1 MLLLLLLPALALAAD
16 PAKQTLFGCNEERVE
31 LLCPAHT
38 RCWSW
43 NSVLKC
49 LLHCEQL
56 KLSTTRNI
64 VKNIYC
70 FQN

>member
-38 RCWSW
+38 RCWSRN
-43 NSVLKC
+43 NSVL
-49 LLHCEQL
+49 E
-56 KLSTTRNI
+56 
-64 VKNIYC
+64 
-70 FQN
+70 F